1 MDQKIFPSEIL
12 EQTADYHFQRYNQR
26 SIALYRI
33 ILLIVIASLVAIF
46 FIKVDVSVNSP
57 GIIKSDVERT
67 VIKPLVS
74 GIVDRVYVEENDFV
88 DKGDLILSIK
98 ADEITEKSSLLSDQ
112 INTLEAEISDLSKL
126 LAIAKSK
133 DWRKKATLITSQLT
147 QEYVSFSNEVQRA
160 YEQYELVKMDFKR
173 SESLFE
179 SGAISA
185 KEFESKKLE
194 YERVKN
200 DVFSM
205 MEQQAMIWQST
216 LTERRLTLKSL
227 QSDAT
232 QIETR
237 SDLFEIKAPL
247 AGSVQNIR
255 GIQSGSS
262 ITMSQTIGEISP
274 DGGLIAEIPVMS
286 KDIGFIQVGNKV
298 RFQVDA
304 FNYNQWGLLDGEV
317 LEIPKDVTLSEQGIP
332 YFLIRCK
339 LGSDHMTL
347 QNGVEGNIKKGMTV
361 NARFI
366 LTKRTIFQLIYD
378 NADDWLNPNQSRQS

>member
-33 ILLIVIASLVAIF
+33 ILLIVLVSLVAIF

-57 GIIKSDVERT
+57 GIIKSEVERA

-74 GIVDRVYVEENDFV
+74 GVVDKVYVEENDFV
-88 DKGDLILSIK
+88 NKGDLILSIQ
-98 ADEITEKSSLLSDQ
+98 ADEITEQTSLLSDQ
-112 INTLEAEISDLSKL
+112 IGVLQTEISDLSRL
-126 LAIAKSK
+126 VAVAKSK
-133 DWRKKATLITSQLT
+133 DWRKKTTLNTSQFT
-147 QEYVSFSNEVQRA
+147 QEYVSFSNQVQRA
-160 YEQYELVKMDFKR
+160 YEQYELVQVDFRR

-185 KEFESKKLE
+185 KEFETSKLE

-205 MEQQAMIWQST
+205 MEQQAMIWQSG
-216 LTERRLTLKSL
+216 LTERRLALKSL
-227 QSDAT
+227 QSSAT
-232 QIETR
+232 QNETR
-237 SDLFEIKAPL
+237 SDFFEIKAPL

-255 GIQSGSS
+255 GIQPGSS

-274 DGGLIAEIPVMS
+274 DGGLIAEVPVMS

-317 LEIPKDVTLSEQGIP
+317 LEIPKDITLSEQGIP

-339 LGSDHMTL
+339 LDSDYMTL
-347 QNGVEGNIKKGMTV
+347 QNGVEGNLKKGMTV

-378 NADDWLNPNQSRQS
+378 NADDWLNPNQSS